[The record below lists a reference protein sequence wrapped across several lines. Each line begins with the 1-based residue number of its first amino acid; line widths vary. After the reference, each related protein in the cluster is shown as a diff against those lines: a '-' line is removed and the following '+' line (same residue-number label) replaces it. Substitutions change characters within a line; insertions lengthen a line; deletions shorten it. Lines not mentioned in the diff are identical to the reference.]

1 MESWFELSQELAHL
15 KRVVI
20 NTRKNDVLRREKNPL
35 ILYVT
40 NWFESRLSS
49 SLGQMTMFFCWTR
62 FFFYAVLPS
71 KRGQEKSSCK

>member
-20 NTRKNDVLRREKNPL
+20 NTRKNDVLRRKKNPL

-49 SLGQMTMFFCWTR
+49 SLGQMMFFCWTR
-62 FFFYAVLPS
+62 NFLRSLAQQAGSRKVIL
-71 KRGQEKSSCK
+71 

>member
-20 NTRKNDVLRREKNPL
+20 NTRKNDVLRRKKNPL
-35 ILYVT
+35 TLYVT

-49 SLGQMTMFFCWTR
+49 SLGQIAGHVI
-62 FFFYAVLPS
+62 FYAHLPN